1 MSEAAPPA
9 AGSLERMV
17 AVLVTGS
24 VPAAAPP
31 GVEPAAF
38 GRALVSDTADLVAG
52 LEIVTPAVAVTPA
65 GEAALGGHPV
75 EELVWPG
82 TRVLRLPGAGDCARP
97 EGVSD
102 GAPGSGAAEGA
113 AGLAAGAAEGA
124 QGLAARTLG
133 ELAGIGAGQAA
144 VLAADAPDL
153 PPLLIGKLLRAL
165 GSQPRGQIALCP
177 AEGGGLV
184 ALAAWLPAPGWL
196 AGVHTGPGSELDVDD
211 IAERLDGAAPRRGA
225 VRTGPGWR
233 RIRSAADVARLDPG
247 LEGWDATRDLLFARH
262 PRR

>member
-1 MSEAAPPA
+1 MSEAASPA
-9 AGSLERMV
+9 AGSAASGERMV

-24 VPAAAPP
+24 VTAAAPP
-31 GVEPAAF
+31 GVEPQAF

-82 TRVLRLPGAGDCARP
+82 TRVIRLTGAGESAGQEGAGDGEPAGSRAA
-97 EGVSD
+97 D
-102 GAPGSGAAEGA
+102 GS
-113 AGLAAGAAEGA
+113 

-133 ELAGIGAGQAA
+133 ELADLGASQAA

-165 GSQPRGQIALCP
+165 GSQRRGQIALCP

-196 AGVHTGPGSELDVDD
+196 SVVRTGPGSELDLED

-233 RIRSAADVARLDPG
+233 RIRSPADVARLDPG

-262 PRR
+262 PRP